1 MSELSLKNLFQNL
14 CKLRVVFWSLS
25 FFDDLSTLLLDLVIK
40 IFAFLTGCLITLCN
54 ECLTFLP
61 QLCDGFIL
69 DFPRLETRI
78 HAKYSVL
85 LIAIGSHH
93 GRINIEGHTV
103 HIEISEVILQAL
115 ANIFRLL
122 RFLKNDASTRSALEI
137 IRKQI
142 LSRFIPQ
149 IGCDEPNRNQ
159 QHRGNR
165 RHFPEP
171 CELKSRGAQQL

>member
-1 MSELSLKNLFQNL
+1 MGQFSLKNLFQNL

-25 FFDDLSTLLLDLVIK
+25 FSDNLSTLLFDLVIE
-40 IFAFLTGCLITLCN
+40 IFAFLAVCLITLCN
-54 ECLTFLP
+54 ECLTFFP

-93 GRINIEGHTV
+93 GRVNIEGHPV
-103 HIEISEVILQAL
+103 HIEIREVILQVL
-115 ANIFRLL
+115 ANVFRLL

-137 IRKQI
+137 IRK
-142 LSRFIPQ
+142 
-149 IGCDEPNRNQ
+149 
-159 QHRGNR
+159 
-165 RHFPEP
+165 
-171 CELKSRGAQQL
+171 